1 MARYLDPTTDF
12 GFKKI
17 FGEEANKEI
26 ISSFVTDVLE
36 LETPLVDLSF
46 LNKEQLPEIFEQ
58 RAGVYDLFC
67 TDRDGNHFIV
77 EMQKSPIAYIKDR
90 MVYYSTFPITQQAP
104 KGGMMRVADHADI
117 SYGKNAK
124 PKPKPWDFRLDA
136 VYCIAI
142 LGYEMNGSTRAVN
155 RNSIRNDYPPHE
167 LFYPKL
173 RYLTIELPLFDESNP
188 EYSLD
193 QHLNKWLYFLKYLPE
208 LDRIPEIF
216 ANEVVFQKAFFA
228 AELANLSQEEF
239 NLYQRNL
246 KYHWDDYAKLTTAEN
261 IGLAK
266 GTAEGMIKGKLE
278 GKFEVATAMLKEGS
292 DTAFIAKVTGLS
304 EEQVRQLHTNKPRSK

>member
-26 ISSFVTDVLE
+26 ITSFVTDVLE
-36 LETPLVDLSF
+36 LQSPLVDLSF

-67 TDRDGNHFIV
+67 TDRAGNHFIV

-90 MVYYSTFPITQQAP
+90 MIYYSTFPITQQAP
-104 KGGMMRVADHADI
+104 KGGITRVAETADAG
-117 SYGKNAK
+117 YGKIS
-124 PKPKPWDFRLDA
+124 KPKPWDFRLDA

-142 LGYEMNGSTRAVN
+142 LGYEMNGSTKAVN
-155 RNSIRNDYPPHE
+155 RNSIRNDHPPHE
-167 LFYPKL
+167 LFYSKL
-173 RYLTIELPLFDESNP
+173 RYLTIELPLFDESKP

-193 QHLNKWLYFLKYLPE
+193 KHLNKWLYFLKYLPE

-216 ANEVVFQKAFFA
+216 ATEVVFQKAFFV
-228 AELANLSQEEF
+228 AELANLSQEELI
-239 NLYQRNL
+239 LYQRNL
-246 KYHWDDYAKLTTAEN
+246 KYLWDDYAKLTTAED
-261 IGLAK
+261 K
-266 GTAEGMIKGKLE
+266 GVMKGKI
-278 GKFEVATAMLKEGS
+278 EVAQALLQEGS
-292 DTAFIAKVTGLS
+292 EIAFVAKVTGLS
-304 EEQVRQLHTNKPRSK
+304 DEQIRQLQKP